1 MRLHRRRF
9 LAVGGGV
16 LGVTV
21 AGCTDG
27 GPSDDADP
35 DANGT
40 ATDGGTDTGD
50 GGTESEG
57 TATRTGDGSEE
68 LDLREAN
75 VVGVEAERGDG
86 EVRFSVTLIHDDD
99 GEDGYA
105 NWWQVDTLDGERVGR
120 RDLAHAH
127 GTQEFTRSDTFE
139 VPDDLACVVVRGH
152 DQTHG
157 YGGQAMLLDIDAG
170 ATRSVRQGSEPVE
183 LHAEDCQE

>member
-1 MRLHRRRF
+1 VRLRRRRL

-27 GPSDDADP
+27 DSPDSGEPDAD
-35 DANGT
+35 GT
-40 ATDGGTDTGD
+40 ATETPTHSAESSTPTD
-50 GGTESEG
+50 
-57 TATRTGDGSEE
+57 DGSAE

-75 VVGVEAERGDG
+75 VVGVEAERTDG
-86 EVRFSVTLIHDDD
+86 GVRFSVTLIHDDD

-105 NWWQVDTLDGERVGR
+105 NWWQVETLDGERVGR

-127 GTQEFTRSDTFE
+127 GTQEFTRSDTFG

-157 YGGQAMLLDIDAG
+157 YGGQAVLFDLDSG
-170 ATRSVRQGSEPVE
+170 ATRKVRQGSEPAE
-183 LHAEDCQE
+183 FAAEDCP